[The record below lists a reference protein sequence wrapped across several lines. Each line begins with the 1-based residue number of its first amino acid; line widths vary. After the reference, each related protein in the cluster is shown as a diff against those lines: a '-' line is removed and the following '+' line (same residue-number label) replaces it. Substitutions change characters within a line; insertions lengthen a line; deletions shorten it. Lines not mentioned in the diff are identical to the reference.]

1 MSPPALCADG
11 IEDEASSSIAFPLEV
26 QRVLTTEPQCPEFLT
41 SSFES
46 MGCQSGNRNRV
57 PLRFRFV
64 YKETTAMRKHFR
76 RLNDLQACRILRGRP
91 VDNTRCRSATWLRR
105 ADSNEMS
112 GVRPTVTVFPDGLGV
127 KARGGQMK
135 PRRGRVRARLGSCP
149 ITRKVRFRDHAEA
162 VAALHAAEV
171 ARVFSAGQTNRQ
183 ECRSY
188 ACNACHG
195 WHLTSTAALSA

>member
-1 MSPPALCADG
+1 
-11 IEDEASSSIAFPLEV
+11 
-26 QRVLTTEPQCPEFLT
+26 
-41 SSFES
+41 
-46 MGCQSGNRNRV
+46 
-57 PLRFRFV
+57 
-64 YKETTAMRKHFR
+64 
-76 RLNDLQACRILRGRP
+76 
-91 VDNTRCRSATWLRR
+91 
-105 ADSNEMS
+105 MS
-112 GVRPTVTVFPDGLGV
+112 GVRPTVAVFPEGLGA

-135 PRRGRVRARLGSCP
+135 PRRGRVRAQLGTCP

-162 VAALHAAEV
+162 VAALHAAQV